1 MKDQPDVTRRR
12 LVQGLTGA
20 ALLPL
25 FSANLIGC
33 ADSSDRQRTPT
44 VPADFRHG
52 VASGDP
58 LGDSVILWTRLTP
71 ERPGV
76 VGVGWEVAL
85 DESFTEVVVSGSG
98 TTTAE
103 VDYTVKVDAQ
113 GLSADTHYYYRFS
126 SGDKVSSVGR
136 ARTAP
141 TGAVVATSFAVVSCS
156 NYPAGYFHAYREIA
170 NRDYAAVLHL
180 GDYIYEYPADGY
192 ASDDAQALGRVS
204 EPANELLTLADYR
217 RRYAQYRSD
226 ADLQA
231 CHAAHPFIVV
241 WDDHEVANN
250 TWKGGA
256 ENHQP
261 ETEGDFFQ
269 RRTEAIQAWYEWL
282 PVRPPASEREITYRR
297 FDYGDLL
304 DLIMLDTRV
313 IGRDLQLEFA
323 DFVNG
328 ELIDV
333 DTLRAAVADPG
344 RSLLGEAQLNWL
356 RQSLTDS
363 TARWQVLG
371 QQVLM
376 TRLVMPEPLVRPLSG
391 IGDGG
396 LGEATSALL
405 AALAAKAT
413 PPENRSPEQQALLD
427 SAIPLNLDAWDGY
440 DFERED
446 ILAHAHQL
454 QSRLVVLAGD
464 SHNSWASQLTL
475 ADGTPVG
482 VEFAGASVTSPGA
495 EGQLGVDNAVLF
507 APLATQLVDDLHYAN
522 LADRGF
528 MEIVFN
534 SDEVRARWHYV
545 SDIKSRDY
553 MLLQDIAAERVVSG
567 ADMLLS

>member
-103 VDYTVKVDAQ
+103 VDYTVKVDVQ

-126 SGDKVSSVGR
+126 SGDKVSPVGR

-141 TGAVVATSFAVVSCS
+141 TGAVVAASFAVVSCS

-534 SDEVRARWHYV
+534 TDEVRARWHYV

-553 MLLQDIAAERVVSG
+553 TLLQDIAAERVVSG